1 VRVLKIGSESVELCG
16 GTHVQRTG
24 DIGLFKIIV
33 ETGIAAGVRRI
44 EALTGD
50 KAIRRFIETE
60 NKFDAAAKVLKAS
73 REDLVSRVEQLF
85 TRNRHLE
92 KKFTTLN
99 AKVTLKR
106 GGDLATQA
114 VDVKGIK
121 VLATSIDGANIK
133 TLRETVDQL
142 KSKLGSAAVV
152 LASIENDKVSIIAG
166 VTKAET
172 DRIRAG
178 DLVNVV
184 AELCGGKG
192 GGRADMA
199 QAGGNLPEKLPE
211 ALDAVIPWVE
221 SQL

>member
-1 VRVLKIGSESVELCG
+1 
-16 GTHVQRTG
+16 
-24 DIGLFKIIV
+24 LFKIIV

-60 NKFDAAAKVLKAS
+60 YKLDAVAQVLKAS
-73 REDLVSRVEQLF
+73 REDLVSRVEQLYASN
-85 TRNRHLE
+85 RNKE
-92 KKFTTLN
+92 KELV
-99 AKVTLKR
+99 AHRARITLKR
-106 GGDLATQA
+106 GGDLAARA

-152 LASIENDKVSIIAG
+152 LASSENDKVSIIAG

-211 ALDAVIPWVE
+211 ALAAVIPWVE